1 MNENVHEAK
10 QEMKRVDH
18 LLYVSLKYTRTVDVI
33 RSVVERMI
41 SSLDFA
47 ITVLLEDSK
56 ERKMISKIPPSPL
69 ERCDLLLKIFKSNN
83 ELKDYVDFYLL
94 LRKII
99 RAPYGKREEYRR
111 HVTMISKLDAG
122 NVLEVNIDILYEYFE
137 KTKGFVEFASNF
149 AREK

>member
-1 MNENVHEAK
+1 MTDKLASANE
-10 QEMKRVDH
+10 EMKRVDH

-99 RAPYGKREEYRR
+99 RAP
-111 HVTMISKLDAG
+111 
-122 NVLEVNIDILYEYFE
+122 
-137 KTKGFVEFASNF
+137 
-149 AREK
+149 